1 MTELEND
8 RIEGLRKGLRALLQM
23 DLEPGVEEVVR
34 RLLGLIGDPTRT
46 MDEVVKALERMVQP
60 LSPEAAAMKLTQQ
73 LRENAGRRKPI
84 LGRPYGR
91 GTRPPEKGQDDP
103 RLRAVADQLKKKIR
117 EGRRR
122 PGGRT

>member
-8 RIEGLRKGLRALLQM
+8 QIEGLRKGLRALLDM
-23 DLEPGVEEVVR
+23 DLAPDVAEVVR

-46 MDEVVKALERMVQP
+46 MDDVVKALEQMFQP
-60 LSPEAAAMKLTQQ
+60 LSPEAAALRLTAQ
-73 LRENAGRRKPI
+73 LRENAGRQKPI
-84 LGRPYGR
+84 LGRPYGH

-117 EGRRR
+117 DGRRR